1 MLPIKKSKD
10 MKTHELLADA
20 LSELRAKGYEAD
32 FATESFCLYCGDLD
46 MRLNPEE
53 FHIDEAYRFE
63 GDTGPGD
70 DARLYAISSPEG
82 VKGILV
88 DTDGTGAK
96 HLDVDMAKKLYGDQ
110 EMLNT

>member
-1 MLPIKKSKD
+1 MKKNESL
-10 MKTHELLADA
+10 TDA
-20 LSELRAKGYEAD
+20 LSELREKGYEAD
-32 FATESFCLYCGDLD
+32 LATESFCLYCSDLD

-53 FHIDEAYRFE
+53 FHVDETYRFE
-63 GDTGPGD
+63 GNTGPED

-96 HLDVDMAKKLYGDQ
+96 HLDVEAAKKLYGDQ
-110 EMLNT
+110 EMH